1 MHDTFFFFTA
11 IWIYVFICIAALWY
25 WVKKALFR
33 ERKRWFFLAVL
44 LSLFICFCVDE
55 SMVEDFFLYTP
66 FLTPLCLWAVG
77 KLRGIS
83 FSRAEHLVAAVLSVP
98 CVEALLVAWM
108 TIMVG
113 IYGV

>member
-25 WVKKALFR
+25 WVKRALFR

-44 LSLFICFCVDE
+44 LSLGICFCVDE
-55 SMVEDFFLYTP
+55 RMVEDFCLYMP
-66 FLTPLCLWAVG
+66 LLTPLCLWAVG

-83 FSRAEHLVAAVLSVP
+83 FSRAEYLVGAVLSVP
-98 CVEALLVAWM
+98 CAAALLVGWM
-108 TIMVG
+108 TAMVEV
-113 IYGV
+113 YGV

>member
-44 LSLFICFCVDE
+44 LSLSFCFCVDE
-55 SMVEDFFLYTP
+55 RLVEDLYLFMP
-66 FLTPLCLWAVG
+66 FLTPLCLLAVG
-77 KLRGIS
+77 KLRGIA
-83 FSRAEHLVAAVLSVP
+83 FSRAEYLVAAVLSVP
-98 CVEALLVAWM
+98 CATALLVAWL